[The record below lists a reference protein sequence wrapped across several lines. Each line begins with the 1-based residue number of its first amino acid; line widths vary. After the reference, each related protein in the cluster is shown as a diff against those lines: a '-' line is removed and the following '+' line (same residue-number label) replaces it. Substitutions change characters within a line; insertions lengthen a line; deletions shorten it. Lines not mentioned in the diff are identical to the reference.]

1 VKNIALFCDG
11 TWQHLDQ
18 PFPTNVAN
26 LARAVTPAAAD
37 GSAQV
42 VYYDDGVG
50 VSSGVL
56 DAATHLM
63 GGALGKGLDYKITR
77 AYEFLAL
84 NFEPGDRVF
93 IFGFSR
99 GAYTARS
106 LAGLIRWTGFLK
118 RENAGHS
125 FEAMALYRT
134 RPAADAPKADED
146 AFQAKAKAFRQAY
159 SQHVEPFVGAKAYQ
173 PNDPASLTPDDDCGW
188 LQYVG
193 VWDTVGSM
201 GVPTNIVFAPVLNA
215 QYRFYDTNLS
225 RFVRS
230 ARHAVSID
238 ERRKTF
244 APTLWD
250 NIDVL
255 NTNAKAD
262 GLAYGARPYQQQW
275 FPGLHGG
282 VGGGSADGGLSLA
295 AMLWVAEGAARAGL
309 SLDDPRPPGRAVH
322 QDRFRPRRLRHG
334 AGWGGGPRRAHDL
347 RPGLTVRAPAL
358 GEGRRLSTG
367 AAAAHPGGRRSAEGL
382 ARAAGSAG
390 LFQTVTPP
398 LSAPAGPGSRR
409 GRSRRGQRR
418 PGLA

>member
-1 VKNIALFCDG
+1 MKNIALFCDG

-18 PFPTNVAN
+18 PYPTNVAN
-26 LARAVTPAAAD
+26 LARAVVPTSAD
-37 GSAQV
+37 GAPQI

-50 VSSGVL
+50 VSEGVL
-56 DAATHLM
+56 DGATHLV
-63 GGALGKGLDYKITR
+63 GGALGKGLDYKIIR

-106 LAGLIRWTGFLK
+106 LAGLIRWMGFLK
-118 RENAGHS
+118 RENAGHA
-125 FEAMALYRT
+125 FEAMAMYRT
-134 RPAADAPKADED
+134 RPAADAPKADD
-146 AFQAKAKAFRQAY
+146 DTFQAKAKTFRETYGYHA
-159 SQHVEPFVGAKAYQ
+159 EPFVGAKTYQ
-173 PNDPASLTPDDDCGW
+173 PNDPDSLTPDADCGW

-193 VWDTVGSM
+193 VWDTVGSL

-262 GLAYGARPYQQQW
+262 GLAYNARPYQQQW
-275 FPGLHGG
+275 FPGVHGG
-282 VGGGSADGGLSLA
+282 VGGGGADGGLSLA
-295 AMLWVAEGAARAGL
+295 AMLWVAEGAVRAGMTFDLAQISHYASLAHPDAQFMKAGFDLGGFVIELNGVEDRVGPTTPDQVSL
-309 SLDDPRPPGRAVH
+309 SA
-322 QDRFRPRRLRHG
+322 RLRWAKV
-334 AGWGGGPRRAHDL
+334 AGY
-347 RPGLTVRAPAL
+347 RPAPLQHAPAVAQAL
-358 GEGRRLSTG
+358 KGW
-367 AAAAHPGGRRSAEGL
+367 AA
-382 ARAAGSAG
+382 
-390 LFQTVTPP
+390 PP
-398 LSAPAGPGSRR
+398 DPQAYFKP
-409 GRSRRGQRR
+409 
-418 PGLA
+418 

>member
-1 VKNIALFCDG
+1 VKNIAIFCDG

-26 LARAVTPAAAD
+26 LARAVTHRAAD
-37 GSAQV
+37 GSIQM

-56 DAATHLM
+56 DAATHLL

-84 NFEPGDRVF
+84 NFEPRDKVF

-106 LAGLIRWTGFLK
+106 LAGLIRWMGFLK

-134 RPAADAPKADED
+134 RPAADANQAEQD
-146 AFQAKAKAFRQAY
+146 AFQAKAKAFRATY
-159 SQHVEPFVGAKAYQ
+159 GHHAEPFVGAKTYKQA
-173 PNDPASLTPDDDCGW
+173 DPKSLTPDDDCGW

-193 VWDTVGSM
+193 VWDTVGSL
-201 GVPTNIVFAPVLNA
+201 GVPTNIAFAPVLNA

-250 NIDVL
+250 NIDDL
-255 NTNAKAD
+255 NDNNADAGALPYD
-262 GLAYGARPYQQQW
+262 ARPYQQQW
-275 FPGLHGG
+275 FPGTHGG
-282 VGGGSADGGLSLA
+282 VGGGSSDGGLSLA
-295 AMLWVAEGAARAGL
+295 AMLWIAEGAVRAGL
-309 SLDDPRPPGRAVH
+309 SLDAAQTGHYATLAHPDAQFIKAGFDLGGFVMELDGVE
-322 QDRFRPRRLRHG
+322 DRKGPADFDEVSLSARLRWAKVGGYRPAPLQHVEDAMG
-334 AGWGGGPRRAHDL
+334 GWQI
-347 RPGLTVRAPAL
+347 PADPQ
-358 GEGRRLSTG
+358 
-367 AAAAHPGGRRSAEGL
+367 AYFKP
-382 ARAAGSAG
+382 
-390 LFQTVTPP
+390 
-398 LSAPAGPGSRR
+398 
-409 GRSRRGQRR
+409 
-418 PGLA
+418 